1 MFDQNLLR
9 SLFSLAE
16 TDTMDAGE
24 HVTDH
29 NLNTCSLKEE
39 CFSVGCAVKNQITVA
54 FGEGIFE
61 AITSSQTWTQ
71 ETWEIETGRLRVDCT
86 THNER
91 SV

>member
-1 MFDQNLLR
+1 
-9 SLFSLAE
+9 
-16 TDTMDAGE
+16 MDAGE

-29 NLNTCSLKEE
+29 NLNTYSLKEK
-39 CFSVGCAVKNQITVA
+39 CFSVGCAVKNQIIVA
-54 FGEGIFE
+54 FGEDVFE

-71 ETWEIETGRLRVDCT
+71 ETWEIETGRLRVDYT